1 MLVTFRTNRLEKC
14 SEDPELASRTWPI
27 GVATN
32 YINSVLTI
40 RAARNIHD
48 LYRIRSLRLGR
59 KRGDRRGQFTI
70 RLSNRWRLVL
80 KFNDAG
86 DHATVWEVTNHY
98 GD

>member
-1 MLVTFRTNRLEKC
+1 MLVTFRTNRLERC
-14 SEDPELASRTWPI
+14 SEDPESALRTWPI

-32 YINSVLTI
+32 YINAILAI

-48 LYRIRSLRLGR
+48 LYQIRSLQLSR
-59 KRGDRRGQFTI
+59 KRGTRKGQFTI

>member
-1 MLVTFRTNRLEKC
+1 MLVTFRTNLLEKC
-14 SEDPELASRTWPI
+14 SEDTDLASRTWPI

-32 YINSVLTI
+32 YINSILTI

-48 LYRIRSLRLGR
+48 LYRIRSLRLSR
-59 KRGDRRGQFTI
+59 KRGTRKGQFTI

-86 DHATVWEVTNHY
+86 DRATIWEVTNHY

>member
-14 SEDPELASRTWPI
+14 SEDPELAARIWPI

-32 YINSVLTI
+32 YINSILTI
-40 RAARNIHD
+40 RAARSIHD

-59 KRGDRRGQFTI
+59 KRGDRRGQFAI

>member
-1 MLVTFRTNRLEKC
+1 M
-14 SEDPELASRTWPI
+14 ASRTWPI

-32 YINSVLTI
+32 YINSILTI

-48 LYRIRSLRLGR
+48 LYRIRSLRLSR
-59 KRGDRRGQFTI
+59 KRCTRKGQFTI

-86 DHATVWEVTNHY
+86 DRATIWEVTNHY

>member
-1 MLVTFRTNRLEKC
+1 MLVTFRTNLLERC
-14 SEDPELASRTWPI
+14 SEDTGLASRTWPI

-32 YINSVLTI
+32 YINSILTI

-48 LYRIRSLRLGR
+48 LYRIRSLRLSR
-59 KRGDRRGQFTI
+59 KRGTRKGQFTI

-86 DHATVWEVTNHY
+86 DRATIWEVTNHY

>member
-14 SEDPELASRTWPI
+14 SEDPELASRIWPI

-32 YINSVLTI
+32 YINSILTI
-40 RAARNIHD
+40 RAARSIHD

-59 KRGDRRGQFTI
+59 KRGDRSGQFAI